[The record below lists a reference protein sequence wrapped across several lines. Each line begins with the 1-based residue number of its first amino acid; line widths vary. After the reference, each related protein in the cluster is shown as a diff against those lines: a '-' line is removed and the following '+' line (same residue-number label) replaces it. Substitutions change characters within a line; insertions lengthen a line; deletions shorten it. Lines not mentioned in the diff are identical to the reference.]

1 MKAALQR
8 FSKILMV
15 MDISFFEQR
24 RVTEKQRVWSACYS
38 THYNHLLWAGALQE
52 SWHCIF
58 FICICGPLHHRVSSS
73 HSLQQTNT
81 DFFFSRTA
89 ALLLYALKAAVTS
102 DFKAALCPSPLSVR
116 RGEVVCFIA
125 THSSPHC
132 SNVEVVIGLQ
142 RFPTCYHVTY
152 CSIQLHKCRIIHS
165 FACNYTK

>member
-1 MKAALQR
+1 MSEVHATLHTTITYYGLELSRNRGIA
-8 FSKILMV
+8 FSSFVYVDLCIIVSAHHILCNKP
-15 MDISFFEQR
+15 I
-24 RVTEKQRVWSACYS
+24 
-38 THYNHLLWAGALQE
+38 
-52 SWHCIF
+52 
-58 FICICGPLHHRVSSS
+58 
-73 HSLQQTNT
+73 QT
-81 DFFFSRTA
+81 FFFSRTA

>member
-1 MKAALQR
+1 MCLKCMLLYTLQSPIMGWSSPGIVALHFLHLYMWTSASSCQLIT
-8 FSKILMV
+8 FS
-15 MDISFFEQR
+15 
-24 RVTEKQRVWSACYS
+24 A
-38 THYNHLLWAGALQE
+38 
-52 SWHCIF
+52 
-58 FICICGPLHHRVSSS
+58 
-73 HSLQQTNT
+73 TNQYRL
-81 DFFFSRTA
+81 FFSRTA